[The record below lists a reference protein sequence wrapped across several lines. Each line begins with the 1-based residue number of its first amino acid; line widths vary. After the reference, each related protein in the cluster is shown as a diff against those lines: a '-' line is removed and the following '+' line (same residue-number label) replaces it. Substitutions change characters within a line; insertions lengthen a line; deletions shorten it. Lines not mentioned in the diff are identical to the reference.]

1 MRLIAL
7 LFLLLFV
14 AAGIVFGALNADLVP
29 FDLGFAR
36 LSLPKGGA
44 MLAAVLVGWILGGIT
59 AWLGTSY
66 ALRRRHRR
74 ERADRKVANAT
85 TA

>member
-1 MRLIAL
+1 MRLIAI

-59 AWLGTSY
+59 AWLGTS
-66 ALRRRHRR
+66 LSHRRRRRR
-74 ERADRKVANAT
+74 ERDGSKVGNAT

>member
-7 LFLLLFV
+7 IFLLLFV

-36 LSLPKGGA
+36 LTLPKGGA

-59 AWLGTSY
+59 AWLGTSL
-66 ALRRRHRR
+66 AHRRRRR
-74 ERADRKVANAT
+74 VDRSDRKVANAT

>member
-1 MRLIAL
+1 MRLIAII
-7 LFLLLFV
+7 FLLLFLAV
-14 AAGIVFGALNADLVP
+14 GVVFGALNADLVP

-66 ALRRRHRR
+66 TVRRRQRR
-74 ERADRKVANAT
+74 ERKDRKVANAT

>member
-1 MRLIAL
+1 MRLIAII
-7 LFLLLFV
+7 FLLLFV
-14 AAGIVFGALNADLVP
+14 AAGVVFGALNADLVA
-29 FDLGFAR
+29 FDLGFAQ

-59 AWLGTSY
+59 AWVGTSF

-74 ERADRKVANAT
+74 KRTDRKVANAT

>member
-1 MRLIAL
+1 MRLITI

-14 AAGIVFGALNADLVP
+14 AAGIVFGALNGDLVP

-44 MLAAVLVGWILGGIT
+44 MLAAVLVGWVLGGIT
-59 AWLGTSY
+59 AWLGTSF
-66 ALRRRHRR
+66 AQRRKRR
-74 ERADRKVANAT
+74 GERSDRKVANAT

>member
-1 MRLIAL
+1 MRLIAI

-29 FDLGFAR
+29 FDLGVAR

-59 AWLGTSY
+59 AWLGTSMSQ
-66 ALRRRHRR
+66 RRRRRR
-74 ERADRKVANAT
+74 ERGAGKVANAT

>member
-1 MRLIAL
+1 MRLIAII
-7 LFLLLFV
+7 FLLLFI

-29 FDLGFAR
+29 FDLGFAQ

-44 MLAAVLVGWILGGIT
+44 MLAAVLVGWVLGGIT
-59 AWLGTSY
+59 AWLGTSF
-66 ALRRRHRR
+66 AHRRRRR
-74 ERADRKVANAT
+74 DRGERKVANAT

>member
-1 MRLIAL
+1 MRLLTI

-14 AAGIVFGALNADLVP
+14 AAGVVFGALNADLVP
-29 FDLGFAR
+29 FDLGFAQ

-44 MLAAVLVGWILGGIT
+44 MLGAVLVGWIRGGIT
-59 AWLGTSY
+59 AWLGTSL
-66 ALRRRHRR
+66 AQRRRHRR
-74 ERADRKVANAT
+74 ARDERKVANAT

>member
-1 MRLIAL
+1 MRLLAII
-7 LFLLLFV
+7 FLLLFV

-29 FDLGFAR
+29 FDFGFAR

-59 AWLGTSY
+59 AWLGTSL

-74 ERADRKVANAT
+74 ARDERKVANAT
-85 TA
+85 AA

>member
-1 MRLIAL
+1 MRLIAI

-59 AWLGTSY
+59 AWLGTSIGQ
-66 ALRRRHRR
+66 RRRRRR
-74 ERADRKVANAT
+74 ERGTSKVANAT